1 MEGCVCV
8 YVCAEVGRVKVR
20 GSLIQD
26 LPIWV
31 IAEADLCVSVSYS
44 VIQLRALAHGEAIS

>member
-1 MEGCVCV
+1 M